1 MQHIHIPKSV
11 YICVCVCVCKLKY
24 RITNEFGES
33 AEWKQCTNY
42 NMIKTERKE
51 IINPIKF

>member
-1 MQHIHIPKSV
+1 M
-11 YICVCVCVCKLKY
+11 CVCVCVCKLKY